1 MDLALKLAGVLFV
14 LWLAVVGYMYF
25 AQRSLMYHPAPG
37 LPAPPPPFGEIL
49 LQTKDGLD
57 LVAWEARAEPGR
69 PVLIYF
75 HGNGGSIAGRVF
87 KVMRYV
93 EAGYGVLLVSWRGYG
108 GNPGSPSEEGLLAD
122 GRAALAHVGEGA
134 PIVLLGESLGS
145 GVAVRLAAERAP
157 AGLILEAPF
166 TSAADVGARAYWWL
180 PVRLLIRDRFDSL
193 RWIGRVQSPLLLL
206 HGERDDVVPPEQG
219 RRLLAAA
226 NEPKRGVF
234 LPRAGHADVFEH
246 GAAEHVLDFLERL
259 SPAAP

>member
-1 MDLALKLAGVLFV
+1 MNLALKLVGVLFV
-14 LWLAVVGYMYF
+14 LWLAVVGYMYV

-37 LPAPPPPFGEIL
+37 LPPPPPPFSEVRL
-49 LQTKDGLD
+49 RTSDGLD
-57 LVAWEARAEPGR
+57 LVAWEARGEPGR
-69 PVLIYF
+69 PVLVYF
-75 HGNGGSIAGRVF
+75 HGNGGSIASRVF

-108 GNPGSPSEEGLLAD
+108 GNPGAPSEEGLLAD
-122 GRAALAHVGEGA
+122 GRAALSHVGERG

-145 GVAVRLAAERAP
+145 GVAVRLAAERRP

-180 PVRLLIRDRFDSL
+180 PVRLLIKDKFDSL
-193 RWIGRVQSPLLLL
+193 SWIGRVQAPLLLL

-226 NEPKRGVF
+226 NEPKLGVF
-234 LPRAGHADVFEH
+234 LSRAGHADVVEH
-246 GAAEHVLDFLERL
+246 GSAEHVLDFLDRL
-259 SPAAP
+259 TPAAP